1 MGGDKKEA
9 YRVATL
15 GSQQARQ
22 NRILEAKRNFAFSA
36 DTHKTQTKI
45 PARTSATV
53 TREYQE
59 PHGVVVIP

>member
-1 MGGDKKEA
+1 MEGDKEEA

-36 DTHKTQTKI
+36 DTQKKQTKI
-45 PARTSATV
+45 QARTCATV
-53 TREYQE
+53 TSEYQE
-59 PHGVVVIP
+59 PYGVVVIP